1 MKHILSRTLAPIL
14 LATAMVS
21 GAMTSAYAE
30 PVAATS
36 AAAVPVEEF
45 SVFVDIPT
53 GFAFVKTPAGWRFV
67 RQIEAT
73 RLGELHP
80 TTLVSVIQAGERLG
94 QVQKPASVL

>member
-1 MKHILSRTLAPIL
+1 MINILSNTLNRTLLACV
-14 LATAMVS
+14 LATA
-21 GAMTSAYAE
+21 ALTPAHAE
-30 PVAATS
+30 T
-36 AAAVPVEEF
+36 AVPVEDF

-67 RQIEAT
+67 RQIEAS

-94 QVQKPASVL
+94 KVQDPKSAPVL